1 MKQRRFEQN
10 TSFHSNEIGDKEFNF
25 QIGPQFLI
33 YSIKSSIAILILGI
47 NSIASVANRMLALK
61 LAVFFISVIGLE
73 FMHFNPQ
80 LINKLLF
87 FSI

>member
-10 TSFHSNEIGDKEFNF
+10 TSFHSNEIGAKEFNF
-25 QIGPQFLI
+25 QIGQFLI
-33 YSIKSSIAILILGI
+33 YSIKSLIAILILRI
-47 NSIASVANRMLALK
+47 NLIASLPNKMSALK
-61 LAVFFISVIGLE
+61 LVAFFISVSGLE

-87 FSI
+87 SSI